1 MKNIIWIMMNLLIPV
16 VGPMLLLGLITP
28 IRGFGVAKQ
37 LIKESVDDG
46 QLYWSTIALSAA
58 AIYEAIDAF
67 QEDRG
72 APLYLGLMISICV
85 LIALVASIIVMLA
98 TLDSYNQNATNS
110 TDSTEARRNGTGSA
124 VSNLAKVSYWLTL
137 AVVVCSGLQ
146 HIFLC
151 QSSRVPLL
159 SEAVTLGVRSGS

>member
-16 VGPMLLLGLITP
+16 AGPMLLLGLITP

-37 LIKESVDDG
+37 LMKESVDDG

-67 QEDRG
+67 QGGRG
-72 APLYLGLMISICV
+72 APLYLGLMISLCV
-85 LIALVASIIVMLA
+85 LIVLVASIIVMLA
-98 TLDSYNQNATNS
+98 TLDSYHHKVTRSDGSA
-110 TDSTEARRNGTGSA
+110 EAGRNGVGTA
-124 VSNLAKVSYWLTL
+124 VSNLVKVSYWLTF

-151 QSSRVPLL
+151 QS
-159 SEAVTLGVRSGS
+159 LGRLY